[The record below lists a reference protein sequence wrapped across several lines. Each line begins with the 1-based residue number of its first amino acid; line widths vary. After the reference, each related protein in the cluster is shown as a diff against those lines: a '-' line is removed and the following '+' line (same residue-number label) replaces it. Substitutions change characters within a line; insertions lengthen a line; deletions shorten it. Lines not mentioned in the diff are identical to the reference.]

1 MINIGDTLILEPAHS
16 GTPEKYKCRLVD
28 SKENEIYIDY
38 PINANTNKT
47 VFLLNGTQLKVS
59 FVTSQGTVYMFD
71 SEIIG
76 REKQNNIPMLILHL
90 PNSDQFI
97 KIQRREY
104 VRVETNVDVSIS
116 SNDIEMS
123 PFATITTDISAGGAA
138 ILVPIGSGLKE
149 ESIVNTCF
157 VLPMQSGDYYYLKV
171 KAVVKKILNYNETHN
186 KAPLEFIEVSANDR
200 QLFLRF
206 CFDRQLSFRKKGLE
220 I

>member
-1 MINIGDTLILEPAHS
+1 VINIGDTLILEPAHS
-16 GTPEKYKCRLVD
+16 ENSEKYKCRLVD
-28 SKENEIYIDY
+28 RKENEIYIDY
-38 PINANTNKT
+38 PIHAETKKA

-59 FVTSQGTVYMFD
+59 FVTSQGAVYMFD

-76 REKQNNIPMLILHL
+76 REKQNNIPMLILHF

-104 VRVETNVDVSIS
+104 VRVETNVDVAIS
-116 SNDIEMS
+116 SDDTEVAA
-123 PFATITTDISAGGAA
+123 FATITTDISAGGAA
-138 ILVPIGSGLKE
+138 ILVPAGSNLKAE
-149 ESIVNTCF
+149 TIVYTNF
-157 VLPMQSGDYYYLKV
+157 VLPMQNGDYYYLKV
-171 KAVVKKILNYNETHN
+171 KAIVKKIINYNETHN

>member
-16 GTPEKYKCRLVD
+16 ENSEKYKCRLVD
-28 SKENEIYIDY
+28 RKENGIYIDY
-38 PINANTNKT
+38 PIHAETKKA

-59 FVTSQGTVYMFD
+59 FVTSQGAVYMFD

-76 REKQNNIPMLILHL
+76 REKQNNIPMLILHF

-104 VRVETNVDVSIS
+104 VRVETNVDVAIS
-116 SNDIEMS
+116 SDDTEVA

-138 ILVPIGSGLKE
+138 ILVPAGSNLKAE
-149 ESIVNTCF
+149 TIVYTNF
-157 VLPMQSGDYYYLKV
+157 VLPMQNGDYYYLKV
-171 KAVVKKILNYNETHN
+171 KAIVKKIINYNETHN

>member
-1 MINIGDTLILEPAHS
+1 MNIGDTLILEPAHS
-16 GTPEKYKCRLVD
+16 ETPEKYKCRLVD

-38 PINANTNKT
+38 PINANTNKA

-104 VRVETNVDVSIS
+104 VRVETNVDVAIS
-116 SNDIEMS
+116 SNETKMS
-123 PFATITTDISAGGAA
+123 FATITTDISAGGAA
-138 ILVPIGSGLKE
+138 ILVPIESNLKE
-149 ESIVNTCF
+149 ECIVNTCF
-157 VLPMQSGDYYYLKV
+157 VLPMQNGDYYYLKV
-171 KAVVKKILNYNETHN
+171 KAIVKQILNYSETHK

-220 I
+220 T